1 MVQEIFNGLK
11 SILLKII
18 NFPKEVFYAFIA
30 PFRVYKF
37 LKNMLREGF
46 YEITTDFEFEGNP
59 YQFRTLI
66 QPDAD
71 IINYI
76 PDIAKHTKK
85 KWLETFRKE
94 YQNHIE
100 NIEFF
105 LQRATESQLALSRL
119 IDTGIIT
126 GNGYPIWQFIEQ
138 LSIETA
144 GISGATLA
152 LSVAF
157 RKFLKPYIVK
167 LSLRGIF
174 RLARV
179 YFRKKLS

>member
-1 MVQEIFNGLK
+1 MKEEIFNSLK
-11 SILLKII
+11 YIFFKIL
-18 NFPKEVFYAFIA
+18 NFPKEVFHAFIA
-30 PFRVYKF
+30 PFRVYRF

-76 PDIAKHTKK
+76 PDITKHTKK
-85 KWLETFRKE
+85 KWLETFKTE
-94 YQNHIE
+94 YKTHIE

-105 LQRATESQLALSRL
+105 LERATESQLALSRL

-126 GNGYPIWQFIEQ
+126 INGYPIWKFIEQ
-138 LSIETA
+138 FSVETA

-167 LSLRGIF
+167 FSLRGIF